1 MTLEKIDFSAL
12 KEGLYEEL
20 FYGSIAGVT
29 ICLIG
34 HPFDT
39 LKTRMQVQ
47 KNGLMETFKTLIRKE
62 GFFSLYKG
70 LTSPLYTV
78 PLLNAVVFGA
88 YSISKE
94 ILTVNN

>member
-1 MTLEKIDFSAL
+1 M
-12 KEGLYEEL
+12 YEEL

-39 LKTRMQVQ
+39 LKTRMQIQ
-47 KNGLMETFKTLIRKE
+47 KKGLMETLKRIIKQE
-62 GFFSLYKG
+62 GVLSLYKG
-70 LTSPLYTV
+70 LSSPLYTV

-88 YSISKE
+88 YSITK
-94 ILTVNN
+94 